1 MLSRLFLALALLLG
15 GTGLSRAVHVVM
27 CGGPALRQW
36 EGLRI
41 QPDRHDNWWA
51 NFVRASTIRIAQIQ
65 QQDPAARITWIV
77 YRPGYATRGKEDGKP
92 YTRWIADLASKY
104 KIRLVWVNSA
114 DQAIR
119 ALNFLPAL
127 PRRQGGILLLLRPF
141 QLLCVDAGLRQQYH
155 GRFHGMDP

>member
-51 NFVRASTIRIAQIQ
+51 NFVRASTIRIAHIQ

-77 YRPGYATRGKEDGKP
+77 YRPGYATRGRKTENLTP
-92 YTRWIADLASKY
+92 
-104 KIRLVWVNSA
+104 
-114 DQAIR
+114 
-119 ALNFLPAL
+119 
-127 PRRQGGILLLLRPF
+127 
-141 QLLCVDAGLRQQYH
+141 AGLRTWLPSIKS
-155 GRFHGMDP
+155 GSSG